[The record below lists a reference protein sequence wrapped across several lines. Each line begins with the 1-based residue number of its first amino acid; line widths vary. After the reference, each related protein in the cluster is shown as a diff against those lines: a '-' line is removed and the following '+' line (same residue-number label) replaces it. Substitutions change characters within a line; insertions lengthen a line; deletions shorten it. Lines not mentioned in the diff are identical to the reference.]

1 MMVNGDAASLFTY
14 NITNYKYNKL
24 TLEKFHNFS
33 NKNKD
38 NHSKIIKNTWLHRNF
53 RLLDFLKRNL
63 ITKIHFQLSTLTL
76 KCN

>member
-53 RLLDFLKRNL
+53 R
-63 ITKIHFQLSTLTL
+63 
-76 KCN
+76 